1 MHIVNAHTLLGIGSE
16 MSGGVRNI
24 YMHHCEAQDSV
35 FRLFF
40 AKTNHRR
47 GGFIENIWMKNVR
60 AGRMQRI
67 MEVDTDVLYQ
77 WRDLVPTYKD
87 SVTTIRD
94 LYMDS
99 VCVNRAEVILDL
111 KGDERLPINNVSV
124 KNIYVKELTDSVK
137 YVKNARNII
146 LEGLKYN
153 N

>member
-1 MHIVNAHTLLGIGSE
+1 
-16 MSGGVRNI
+16 
-24 YMHHCEAQDSV
+24 
-35 FRLFF
+35 
-40 AKTNHRR
+40 
-47 GGFIENIWMKNVR
+47 
-60 AGRMQRI
+60 
-67 MEVDTDVLYQ
+67 
-77 WRDLVPTYKD
+77 
-87 SVTTIRD
+87 
-94 LYMDS
+94 MDS